1 MRSLLLVPFLLVM
14 VTAVTRAQSVVGEAL
29 FHRYD
34 LDGDGSVTE
43 KELPDAATRARYDR
57 DGDGSVTLAEF
68 HESIGGTDRL
78 TAFVTALDANQDGQ
92 LSREEAR
99 GGGWFDRVD
108 RNRDGVADAAEIEAV
123 RALVKRLGDG
133 IIPQIPNDPVRESEL
148 AEITS
153 GPEILKPGDVGIG
166 RMIPD
171 VSFITIEGEAHSLA
185 EAKDHRGVVIAM
197 TSATCP
203 VSKRFLPALAELD
216 SRLAGQGIPLV
227 LVNPFASES
236 LDEIRSQLTEH
247 GIEAPYVHDTEETL
261 ATALGAT
268 TTTEVFFLDPKR
280 TLVYRGA
287 LSDQY
292 GINYSREEPRHD
304 YLVDAVK
311 AHLNGERPVIAAT
324 AAPGCEL
331 DLDAGDPGETTTTA
345 VTYHRDVARIL
356 QQNCVRCHHED
367 GIAPFA
373 LDDFGEVDDRA
384 KVIRRVVTEGTMP
397 PWFAAPPSDGGPSPW
412 ANDHSLSER
421 DRADLLGWLES
432 SDRPMGDPADAPEPL
447 VFHSEWTIGEPDL
460 VVPIS
465 REYEIK
471 ADGFMPYQYDTVTL
485 DLAEDRWIGA
495 WEILPSAYDVVHH
508 VIVQVFPKGTKVSR
522 RGEGEAGYWAAYV
535 PGNGSYVYPEGFA
548 KKLPAGA
555 TVQFQIHYTPSG
567 TAKKERLRMGL
578 VFAEKTPR
586 YEVKTLPLSDR
597 KLEIPPGAAHHEE
610 GMSRKAPFDI
620 PVIGFMPHMHT
631 RGKAFRYEVTYPD
644 GGHEILLDIPR
655 YDFNWQ
661 LRYELKKPK
670 MIPRGSTVKV
680 TGIFDNSPA
689 NRANPDPTKTVRWGD
704 QTVDEML
711 IGYLEYFVP
720 VAGGAVAASD

>member
-1 MRSLLLVPFLLVM
+1 MRSLSLVPLILLLI
-14 VTAVTRAQSVVGEAL
+14 ASATRAQSVVGEAL

-34 LDGDGSVTE
+34 RDGDGSVTE
-43 KELPDAATRARYDR
+43 RELPDAATRARYDQ
-57 DGDGSVTLAEF
+57 DGDGSVTLEEF
-68 HESIGGTDRL
+68 RASIGGTDRL
-78 TAFVTALDANQDGQ
+78 GAFVATLDTDKDG
-92 LSREEAR
+92 RITRGEAR

-108 RNRDGVADAAEIEAV
+108 RNHDDVVDAAEIEAIRV
-123 RALVKRLGDG
+123 LVKRLGDG
-133 IIPQIPNDPVRESEL
+133 IIPLIPGQAVTESDL

-166 RMIPD
+166 RMLPELT
-171 VSFITIEGEAHSLA
+171 FTTIDGETHRLS

-203 VSKRFLPALAELD
+203 VSKRYLPALAALEP
-216 SRLAGQGIPLV
+216 RLAERGIPLV
-227 LVNPFASES
+227 LVNPFASEK
-236 LDEIRSQLTEH
+236 LADIRAQLGEQ
-247 GIEAPYVHDTEETL
+247 GLAAPYVHDTDKAL
-261 ATALGAT
+261 ANALGAA

-280 TLVYRGA
+280 TLIYRGA

-292 GINYSREEPRHD
+292 GINYSHDEPRHR
-304 YLVDAVK
+304 YLEEAIE
-311 AHLNGERPVIAAT
+311 AYLAGERPDIAAT

-331 DLDAGDPGETTTTA
+331 DTGPGASATAGSD
-345 VTYHRDVARIL
+345 VTYHRDIARIL
-356 QQNCVRCHHED
+356 QQNCVRCHHEG

-373 LDDFGEVDDRA
+373 LDDFAEVDDRA

-397 PWFAAPPSDGGPSPW
+397 PWFAAPRADGGPSPW
-412 ANDHSLSER
+412 ANDHSLSAR
-421 DRADLLGWLES
+421 DKADLLAWLES
-432 SDRPMGDPADAPEPL
+432 SDRPLGDPADAPEPL
-447 VFHSEWTIGEPDL
+447 VFTSEWAIGEPDL

-471 ADGFMPYQYDTVTL
+471 AEGFMPYQYDTVTL

-495 WEILPSAYDVVHH
+495 WEIRPSAYDVVHH
-508 VIVQVFPKGTKVSR
+508 VIVQVFPKGEKASR

-535 PGNGSYVYPEGFA
+535 PGNGSHIYPEGFA

-567 TAKKERLRMGL
+567 TAKKERLKMGL
-578 VFAEKTPR
+578 VFAREAPR
-586 YEVKTLPLSDR
+586 YEVKTLPLTDR
-597 KLEIPPGAAHHEE
+597 KLEIPPGAPHHEE
-610 GMSRKAPFDI
+610 GMSRKTPFDI

-644 GGHEILLDIPR
+644 GEHEVLLDIPR

-661 LRYELKKPK
+661 LRYELKEPK
-670 MIPRGSTVKV
+670 LIPRGSTMKV
-680 TGIFDNSPA
+680 TGIFDNSTGNP
-689 NRANPDPTKTVRWGD
+689 ANPDPTKTVRWGD

-720 VAGGAVAASD
+720 VSDDRVAAAE